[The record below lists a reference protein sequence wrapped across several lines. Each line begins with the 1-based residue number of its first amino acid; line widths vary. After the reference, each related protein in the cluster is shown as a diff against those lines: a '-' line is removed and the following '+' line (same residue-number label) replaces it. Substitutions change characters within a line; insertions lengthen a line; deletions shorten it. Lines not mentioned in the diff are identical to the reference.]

1 MSSKVER
8 PTLQGQRIKTR
19 KRDEKEKFDPGAF
32 RDSIFQGLQEIL
44 NQKSVSAQSFFFK
57 NILLLNQNVILKK
70 KQKKIC

>member
-32 RDSIFQGLQEIL
+32 RDSILQGLQEIL
-44 NQKSVSAQSFFFK
+44 NQKSVNIFSFLIK
-57 NILLLNQNVILKK
+57 ILKK
-70 KQKKIC
+70 